1 MKIVG
6 IIPARFASSRFPG
19 KPLADIAGI
28 SMINRV
34 YLQAS
39 KAALLDKVV
48 VATDDKR
55 IYDEVVSHGGAAVM
69 TSENHRSGTERCN
82 EVVEKLAASG
92 ENYDIAINIQGD
104 EPFIE
109 PSQIDGIA
117 AIFKNPEIKI
127 ATLVKEIKSNDEL
140 FSPNV
145 VKAVLGKDKKA
156 LYFSRQPIPFLRGVG
171 QNEWLKKMTFYKHI
185 GIYAYRTDV
194 LAEIVKLPVGKLEE
208 AESLEQL
215 RWLEND
221 FSVYTE
227 ETDFESIAVDTPEDL
242 IKIINILNSGKQV

>member
-19 KPLADIAGI
+19 KPLVDINGI
-28 SMINRV
+28 SMITRV

-117 AIFKNPEIKI
+117 AFFKNPEIKI

-156 LYFSRQPIPFLRGVG
+156 LYFSRHPIPFLRGVG

-194 LAEIVKLPVGKLEE
+194 LAEIVKLPFGKLEE

>member
-19 KPLADIAGI
+19 KPLVDINGI
-28 SMINRV
+28 SMITRV

-69 TSENHRSGTERCN
+69 TAENHRSGTERCN

-171 QNEWLKKMTFYKHI
+171 QNEWLQKMVFYKHI

-194 LAEIVKLPVGKLEE
+194 LAEIVKLPFGKLEE

>member
-19 KPLADIAGI
+19 KPLVDINGI
-28 SMINRV
+28 SMITRV

-69 TSENHRSGTERCN
+69 TAENHRSGTERCN

-194 LAEIVKLPVGKLEE
+194 LAEIVKLPFGKLEE

>member
-1 MKIVG
+1 
-6 IIPARFASSRFPG
+6 
-19 KPLADIAGI
+19 
-28 SMINRV
+28 
-34 YLQAS
+34 
-39 KAALLDKVV
+39 LLDKVV

-55 IYDEVVSHGGAAVM
+55 IYDEVAAHGGLAVM

-194 LAEIVKLPVGKLEE
+194 LAEIVKLPFGKLEE

-215 RWLEND
+215 RWLENN